1 VELSLARTEATSA
14 RPIDILIVDD
24 ERMILG
30 VAREIIGEFGH
41 RVLVAESGP
50 SALTILGNEFVDL
63 VITDIMMPQM
73 DGIELSRRVLDQFP
87 TVHVALM
94 TGYSNL
100 ALLKE
105 ARELGITECLKKPF
119 RTWELMGIVNRVAGA
134 VQAKCTQPT

>member
-1 VELSLARTEATSA
+1 VGPSSTRPEATNA
-14 RPIDILIVDD
+14 RLIDVLIVDD

-30 VAREIIGEFGH
+30 VASEIIAEFGH

-50 SALTILGNEFVDL
+50 GALTILGDESVDL

-73 DGIELSRRVLDQFP
+73 DGIELSRRILDRFP
-87 TVHVALM
+87 TVRVALM

-105 ARELGITECLKKPF
+105 AEELGITECLKKPF
-119 RTWELMGIVNRVAGA
+119 KTCELMSIVNRVAGA
-134 VQAKCTQPT
+134 A

>member
-1 VELSLARTEATSA
+1 METLSDKSNATDS
-14 RPIDILIVDD
+14 RLLDVLLVDD

-30 VAREIIGEFGH
+30 VASEIIGEFGH
-41 RVLVAESGP
+41 RVLVAESGA
-50 SALTILGNEFVDL
+50 SALEILRSESVDL
-63 VITDIMMPQM
+63 IITDVMMPQM

-105 ARELGITECLKKPF
+105 AEDLGITECLKKPF
-119 RTWELMGIVNRVAGA
+119 KTHELMSIVNRVARA
-134 VQAKCTQPT
+134 A